1 MWRLTF
7 KSIWDHKR
15 RLIGTCLA
23 VILGIAF
30 LTGTQVLGDTIRSTF
45 DDLFSQVN
53 AGHRRRRAQRVE
65 DRGGRRHPARRTS
78 PQSLV
83 EQVRKV
89 DGVAAPSP
97 NLGGVG
103 QLVGKD
109 GKHVGGHGPPTFA
122 GNWVDERRR

>member
-45 DDLFSQVN
+45 GDLFSQVN
-53 AGHRRRRAQRVE
+53 ENTDAVVRSSSKVEAGGDTQRAYI
-65 DRGGRRHPARRTS
+65 

-83 EQVRKV
+83 EQVRGV
-89 DGVAAPSP
+89 DGVAAAEP
-97 NLGGVG
+97 NLRGLG

-109 GKHVGGHGPPTFA
+109 GDTIGGLGPPTFA